1 MYYKGDFMKDREVL
15 SENAKL
21 ILRQTLDNFGE
32 LEHFFILFAQLYNF
46 LTLSDNP
53 NSRILSF

>member
-1 MYYKGDFMKDREVL
+1 MKDREVL